1 MFSGTRH
8 NGFVVTV
15 SLAAMLAF
23 VGCSLQHE
31 TEKIVDQQ
39 LDSQRQAVSLYV
51 DAMMLNELNDNDKA
65 IQKLDA
71 AIGLDPRF
79 ALAYSLK
86 GDIYQAN
93 EEYAKS
99 ADAYEVATELDPWS
113 FKDFFSLGKVAQIMN
128 QFARSIRAYVTACEL
143 EPQHYEAHIN
153 VAKCYYQVD
162 DFQKAMEYG
171 TIAKGLNP
179 DAADADL
186 LFGDVFEAQ
195 EEHDKAI
202 IAYRRAL
209 ELEGN
214 KPKVMVPLA
223 VAYLRTNRLEA
234 GKELLLS
241 AIEIEPNHAMAHQY
255 LGFAYLRLKAV
266 DDAIASYQRAVQIDP
281 VDWMARKGL
290 GVAYMLKAEVAKD
303 ETFTAKGLAQ
313 WQRSLEIRPGQ
324 PELREMYARYTDK

>member
-1 MFSGTRH
+1 
-8 NGFVVTV
+8 
-15 SLAAMLAF
+15 MLAF
-23 VGCSLQHE
+23 VGCSSQQE
-31 TEKIVDQQ
+31 TTSVVDQQ

-65 IQKLDA
+65 IQKLEA
-71 AIGLDPRF
+71 AINLDPRF

-86 GDIYQAN
+86 GDIHQAS
-93 EEYAKS
+93 EDYEKS
-99 ADAYEVATELDPWS
+99 ADAYEAATELDPWS
-113 FKDFFSLGKVAQIMN
+113 FKDFFSLGKVTQIMN

-179 DAADADL
+179 DAADPDL

-223 VAYLRTNRLEA
+223 VAYLRTNRFEA
-234 GKELLLS
+234 GKELLLA
-241 AIEIEPNHAMAHQY
+241 AIEIEPNHSMAHKY
-255 LGFAYLRLKAV
+255 LGFAYVSVWAI

-281 VDWMARKGL
+281 VDWAARTGL
-290 GVAYMLKAEVAKD
+290 GVAYMRKADVSKD
-303 ETFTAKGLAQ
+303 DSFTAKGLAQ

-324 PELREMYARYTDK
+324 PGLREMYAKYTDK